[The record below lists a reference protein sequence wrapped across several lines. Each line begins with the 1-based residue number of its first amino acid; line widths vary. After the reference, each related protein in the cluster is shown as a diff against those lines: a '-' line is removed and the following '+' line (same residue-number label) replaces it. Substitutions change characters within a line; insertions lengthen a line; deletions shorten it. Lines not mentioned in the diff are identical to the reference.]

1 MSAALWLRRVDGD
14 AVIRLLQVVIA
25 GVGLVI
31 AQRGLR
37 NTVRVLVQ
45 KAESDNRAEW
55 WKRYTWAMEKI
66 YDEREEVTATG
77 WELLGFLSQ
86 SPLATDT
93 EVEIINRLVMRRSG
107 TRNLRRD
114 DTDV

>member
-1 MSAALWLRRVDGD
+1 MSAALWLCRVDGD
-14 AVIRLLQVVIA
+14 VVIRLLQVVIA

-37 NTVRVLVQ
+37 NTVRGLVQ

-66 YDEREEVTATG
+66 YDEREEVKATG
-77 WELLGFLSQ
+77 WELLDCLSQ

-93 EVEIINRLVMRRSG
+93 EVEIINRLTMPGSG
-107 TRNLRRD
+107 
-114 DTDV
+114 DTESEEG

>member
-1 MSAALWLRRVDGD
+1 M
-14 AVIRLLQVVIA
+14 
-25 GVGLVI
+25 
-31 AQRGLR
+31 RGLA
-37 NTVRVLVQ
+37 Q

-66 YDEREEVTATG
+66 YDEREEVTSTG

-93 EVEIINRLVMRRSG
+93 EVEIINRLTMPGSG
-107 TRNLRRD
+107 
-114 DTDV
+114 DTESEEG